1 MRIIINYKN
10 KDGAFWHTAI
20 FLAVLFAPLAIAC
33 FVGEFVLIKNIIVDN
48 KLDQIPYIILP
59 IPVQLFVF
67 KYLQP
72 GFLLADG
79 CRFDITFHSDRF
91 EYIGRFRNEII
102 YYTEVDS
109 LNNLNLLIAGGGYAS
124 EIEIL
129 RIKPKNKK
137 RIQLNC
143 KGLSEENAEKL
154 KHDLP
159 KYVGIN
165 MNSKEGKFSFF
176 NKVL

>member
-1 MRIIINYKN
+1 MRTIVNYKN
-10 KDGAFWHTAI
+10 KDNAFWRTAI
-20 FLAVLFAPLAIAC
+20 FLAVLFSVIPIAC
-33 FVGEFVLIKNIIVDN
+33 FVGEVVIIKNILIDN
-48 KLDQIPYIILP
+48 KLDQIPYIIFP
-59 IPVQLFVF
+59 ILSQVFVF

-91 EYIGRFRNEII
+91 EYIGRFKKKTI
-102 YYTEVDS
+102 YYTEVES

-137 RIQLNC
+137 RIQLSC
-143 KGLSEENAEKL
+143 KGLSVENAEKL
-154 KHDLP
+154 KHDLCQ
-159 KYVGIN
+159 YLGMN
-165 MNSKEGKFSFF
+165 MNIEKKKFSLF
-176 NKVL
+176 NKTL